1 MFFFMFCL
9 FFFFKQKTAYDMRIS
24 DWSSDVCSSDLLV
37 FYKPDRK
44 AKYGHI
50 NSLFTEA
57 INWELIE
64 RHYPDMLRVAISIK
78 AGRITP
84 SMILRRLGVASRKN
98 KLYFAFREL
107 GRAIRTKFLLNYIN
121 DVELRRVIHQST
133 NRSEQFN
140 DFAQWLHFA
149 NERSEER
156 GVRKECVRSC
166 RFCGSPYH

>member
-1 MFFFMFCL
+1 MFCL
-9 FFFFKQKTAYDMRIS
+9 LMIRRPPRSTRTDTLFPYTPLFRSRIRGIKQ
-24 DWSSDVCSSDLLV
+24 LV

-50 NSLFTEA
+50 NSLFTES

-121 DVELRRVIHQST
+121 DVEQIGRAHV
-133 NRSEQFN
+133 
-140 DFAQWLHFA
+140 
-149 NERSEER
+149 
-156 GVRKECVRSC
+156 
-166 RFCGSPYH
+166 

>member
-1 MFFFMFCL
+1 MPRIRGI
-9 FFFFKQKTAYDMRIS
+9 KQ
-24 DWSSDVCSSDLLV
+24 LV

-44 AKYGHI
+44 AKYDHI

-107 GRAIRTKFLLNYIN
+107 GRAIRKIG
-121 DVELRRVIHQST
+121 R
-133 NRSEQFN
+133 
-140 DFAQWLHFA
+140 A
-149 NERSEER
+149 
-156 GVRKECVRSC
+156 SC
-166 RFCGSPYH
+166 RERVCQYVSISVVAVASKNKN